1 MAPRTSTHIGREVAE
16 ASRAKTGK
24 QRRGYPS
31 ALIATAKQIERLQAK
46 RRTLRKALRHV
57 EADIKHE
64 KKMLRAMAGAEERE
78 L

>member
-1 MAPRTSTHIGREVAE
+1 MAKTSTHIGREVAE
-16 ASRAKTGK
+16 ASRATTGK

-31 ALIATAKQIERLQAK
+31 ALIASAQQLERLKAK
-46 RRTLRKALRHV
+46 RRKLKKDLRHI

-64 KKMLRAMAGAEERE
+64 KKMLRAMAGAEEGE